1 MKYFYLLICLIVLT
15 GCGKEK
21 EQKLQL
27 PNVDSKS
34 TTTETAVR
42 DFDVYKY
49 PLKPNE
55 KISAVNDIVYSFK
68 KGETVKVRWGS
79 ICHEGYSCS
88 VFLPEDV
95 ARKVGEEVGYILSSD
110 VGKNYIGSLDGIY
123 YPAKYKENEDSNKL
137 YANDWKTLCN
147 KIDGYTVGFE
157 DYIANDISGIV
168 SNQFSKLVENG
179 ANIQSKGF
187 KTVKKYETDD
197 SIMCVMSAKVSGI
210 LNGSTIT
217 KEERIYINGIYVSG
231 DNVLAHKPGSP
242 YVPPYATV
250 AP

>member
-21 EQKLQL
+21 EQKMHL
-27 PNVDSKS
+27 PNVDSES

-42 DFDVYKY
+42 DFDVYEY

-55 KISAVNDIVYSFK
+55 KINPSNDIVYSFK

-79 ICHEGYSCS
+79 ICGERYRCS

-95 ARKVGEEVGYILSSD
+95 AKKVGKETGYILSSD
-110 VGKNYIGSLDGIY
+110 VGKIYIGSLDGIY
-123 YPAKYKENEDSNKL
+123 YPARYKENENSNRL
-137 YANDWKTLCN
+137 YAKDWKTLCN

-157 DYIANDISGIV
+157 DYIANDLGVLV

-179 ANIQSKGF
+179 ANMQSKGF
-187 KTVKKYETDD
+187 NTVKKSETDD

-217 KEERIYINGIYVSG
+217 KEDRIYIYGIYVSG
-231 DNVLAHKPGSP
+231 DNVLAHKPSGSASIS
-242 YVPPYATV
+242 YATV

>member
-21 EQKLQL
+21 EQKMHL

-42 DFDVYKY
+42 DFDVYEY

-55 KISAVNDIVYSFK
+55 KISASNDILYSFK

-79 ICHEGYSCS
+79 ICGERYSCS

-95 ARKVGEEVGYILSSD
+95 AKKVGEETGYILSSG

-123 YPAKYKENEDSNKL
+123 APARYKKRDSNSL

-147 KIDGYTVGFE
+147 KIDGYTTYFKNS
-157 DYIANDISGIV
+157 IANDINGIV
-168 SNQFSKLVENG
+168 TNQFSTLVSNG
-179 ANIQSKGF
+179 AYIQSNGF
-187 KTVKKYETDD
+187 
-197 SIMCVMSAKVSGI
+197 S
-210 LNGSTIT
+210 L
-217 KEERIYINGIYVSG
+217 
-231 DNVLAHKPGSP
+231 PGQSP
-242 YVPPYATV
+242 NATMK
-250 AP
+250 